1 MIIMIEIKGLTK
13 MYDNLHGINGID
25 LKIETGVSLGLL
37 GRNGAGKTTL
47 VRTLIGLLRAD
58 SGEATING
66 ISAISDPDS
75 VRKTIGYLPEVFGL
89 YNEMTVYNIL
99 DYTARL
105 HQMDKSDITD
115 RIAYLLDRLELS
127 DIKGMKTGSLSKGLR
142 QKVGFARALVN
153 DPQVVF
159 LDEPT
164 SGLDPIAARG
174 IESLVMELKKDGKT
188 LLITSHIL
196 PETEKMC
203 DSVAIIKGGQL
214 VTSGSLAEV
223 KRKYAEPSV
232 IVRLQDAGNAT
243 KAVELLRPMFKE
255 CISASD
261 STITISS
268 GETDSAM
275 ALINKRLVGADLAVI
290 EIRREESS
298 LDDVYFKAMEA

>member
-1 MIIMIEIKGLTK
+1 MILMIEVKGLTK
-13 MYDNLHGINGID
+13 MYDNVHGINGID

-47 VRTLIGLLRAD
+47 VRTLIGLLRAN

-66 ISAISDPDS
+66 ISAISDPAS
-75 VRKTIGYLPEVFGL
+75 VRKVIGYLPEVFGL
-89 YNEMTVYNIL
+89 YNDMTVYNIL

-105 HQMDKSDITD
+105 QQMDKADRRD

-203 DSVAIIKGGQL
+203 DSIAIIKDGRL
-214 VTSGSLAEV
+214 VTSGSLADV
-223 KRKYAEPSV
+223 KRKYSEPSV
-232 IVRLQDAGNAT
+232 IVRMQDAGNAT

-255 CISASD
+255 GITTSD
-261 STITISS
+261 NTITIHAC
-268 GETDSAM
+268 ETDGAM
-275 ALINKRLVGADLAVI
+275 SLINKKLVSADLAVI
-290 EIRREESS
+290 EIRRQESS
-298 LDDVYFKAMEA
+298 LDDVYFKAMGV